1 MSPER
6 PPDFLVA
13 RAALDPDRLALVEE
27 RAGAALT
34 RQTFAEL
41 NADVNRLANALRAL
55 GAAPGDRVLWCGRN
69 SPGVIR
75 AIHATRKI
83 GATAVPLSYR
93 FTARESA
100 HVAGHSGAVIAVI
113 DAEKV
118 PLFAGIREQLPALR
132 EILVFDGAPGQQMR
146 SAEQHM
152 KEASPAE
159 PPPLPIGFFAALM
172 TYTSGTTGLPKG
184 ALREA
189 PGNPAQGQALLDAIA
204 ARRDDVY
211 ITTGPLYHSGPGG
224 WLSLAHNLGNTVV
237 VLRDFDPEEWLRL
250 VAKYRVTCT
259 TCAPTPMRRIC
270 DLPRDVKARYDASS
284 LRYVLG
290 SAAAWPY
297 RLKQDY
303 ARDFGATSL
312 FEVYGSSELGG
323 VTLMRPEDQLA
334 RPGSCGKASPGVEL
348 KLFDDEGREI
358 VDPFVPGLLY
368 AKSPGAFTAYHADP
382 KATAAVTRDGF
393 HTSGDVA
400 YRDGQG
406 FYFICDRQVDM
417 IVSGGVNIY
426 PAEIENALEAHPAIA
441 EAAVFGVPDREWGE
455 RVHAVLVARGSER
468 PSASAL
474 DAFLRRD
481 LAGYKLPRSIA
492 WADALPRNELG
503 KILKRE
509 LREAYARERPGEA
522 AT

>member
-6 PPDFLVA
+6 PPDLLAA
-13 RAALDPDRLALVEE
+13 RAALDPDRLALVEDRPGVE
-27 RAGAALT
+27 VT
-34 RQTFAEL
+34 HQTFAEL

-55 GAAPGDRVLWCGRN
+55 GIEPADRVLWCGRN

-75 AIHATRKI
+75 AIHAIRKI

-100 HVAGHSGAVIAVI
+100 HVAGHSGAIAALI
-113 DAEKV
+113 DAEQV
-118 PLFAGIREQLPALR
+118 PLFSEIREGLPALR
-132 EILVFDGAPGQQMR
+132 EILVFDGAPGREMR
-146 SAEQHM
+146 SAELLV
-152 KEASPAE
+152 KDASPAE
-159 PPPLPIGFFAALM
+159 PPPLPPGFFAALM

-204 ARRDDVY
+204 ARKEDVY

-237 VLRDFDPEEWLRL
+237 VLRNFDAIEWLRL
-250 VAKYRVTCT
+250 VEKYRVTCT

-270 DLPRDVKARYDASS
+270 DLPREVKARYDASS

-290 SAAAWPY
+290 SAAAWPN

-303 ARDFGATSL
+303 VRDFGATSL

-334 RPGSCGKASPGVEL
+334 RPGSCGKPSPGVEL
-348 KLFDDEGREI
+348 ALFDDEGREI
-358 VDPFVPGLLY
+358 DEPCVPGLLY
-368 AKSPGAFTAYHADP
+368 AKTPGAFTAYHGDP
-382 KATAAVTRDGF
+382 QATAAVTRGEF
-393 HTSGDVA
+393 RTSGDVA
-400 YRDGQG
+400 YRDADG
-406 FYFICDRQVDM
+406 FYFICDRKVDM

-426 PAEIENALEAHPAIA
+426 PAEVEAALERHPEIA

-455 RVHAVLVARGSER
+455 RVHAVLVPRSDARPTAAE
-468 PSASAL
+468 L
-474 DAFLRRD
+474 DAFLRAE
-481 LAGYKLPRSIA
+481 LAGYKLPRSLA

-509 LREAYARERPGEA
+509 LRAAYAREHPAEGA
-522 AT
+522 A